1 MSTQAKNVAIRMALY
16 LNNRYIMTYKSL
28 ISLLIL
34 GYSYTMLSVA
44 KVANIET
51 NKYIDIILTFIIP
64 LLCLSYIIV
73 EVLKKKRK
81 YILFCVFCF
90 IVLPV
95 IILMLAYYYTY
106 IKILYL

>member
-1 MSTQAKNVAIRMALY
+1 
-16 LNNRYIMTYKSL
+16 MTYKSL

-44 KVANIET
+44 KIANIET
-51 NKYIDIILTFIIP
+51 NKHIDIILAFIIP
-64 LLCLSYIIV
+64 FLCLLYIIG
-73 EVLKKKRK
+73 EALKKKRK

-95 IILMLAYYYTY
+95 IILIITYYCAY

>member
-1 MSTQAKNVAIRMALY
+1 MS
-16 LNNRYIMTYKSL
+16 YKSL

-81 YILFCVFCF
+81 NILFCVFCF

-95 IILMLAYYYTY
+95 IILMFAYYYTY